1 MCIISLKTIT
11 KHLTRQA
18 RNIKSSHGADSHAI
32 YGTFIVQLFPLT
44 ASNHVQIE
52 VAKLKQLKQL
62 SEMLLE
68 IIVKSTFTLTRRRV
82 ESFALPTSL
91 LAALPQA
98 SGDFKFSCALHFNVL
113 GSLFALFRFF
123 RRSLRACSCLSSWV
137 RVVCLLLRTICDL
150 HAKKFIDYRLQCQ
163 RILSKRRSQRRRR
176 RRSKLDRSLLQLQL
190 SWHHQQ

>member
-18 RNIKSSHGADSHAI
+18 KIIKSSHGADSHEI

-52 VAKLKQLKQL
+52 VAIIKQLKQL
-62 SEMLLE
+62 AKMLEM
-68 IIVKSTFTLTRRRV
+68 IVKSTFTLTQHV
-82 ESFALPTSL
+82 ESFTLPTSL

-113 GSLFALFRFF
+113 GSLSAVHRFF
-123 RRSLRACSCLSSWV
+123 RRSLRACLSCLSSWV
-137 RVVCLLLRTICDL
+137 RVVFLVENNL
-150 HAKKFIDYRLQCQ
+150 
-163 RILSKRRSQRRRR
+163 
-176 RRSKLDRSLLQLQL
+176 
-190 SWHHQQ
+190 

>member
-68 IIVKSTFTLTRRRV
+68 IIVKSTFTLTRRV
-82 ESFALPTSL
+82 ESFALSTSL

-98 SGDFKFSCALHFNVL
+98 NGDFKFSCALHFNVL

-137 RVVCLLLRTICDL
+137 RVV
-150 HAKKFIDYRLQCQ
+150 
-163 RILSKRRSQRRRR
+163 
-176 RRSKLDRSLLQLQL
+176 SLVENNL
-190 SWHHQQ
+190 

>member
-1 MCIISLKTIT
+1 M
-11 KHLTRQA
+11 
-18 RNIKSSHGADSHAI
+18 GADSHAI
-32 YGTFIVQLFPLT
+32 YVTFIVQLFPLT
-44 ASNHVQIE
+44 ASNHVQID
-52 VAKLKQLKQL
+52 VAKVKQLKQL

-82 ESFALPTSL
+82 ESFAPTAL

-98 SGDFKFSCALHFNVL
+98 NGDFKFSCALHFNVL

-137 RVVCLLLRTICDL
+137 RVVCLWLRTICDL

-176 RRSKLDRSLLQLQL
+176 RRRSKLDRSLLQLQL
-190 SWHHQQ
+190 SWHLQQ

>member
-18 RNIKSSHGADSHAI
+18 KIIKSSHGADSHEI

-52 VAKLKQLKQL
+52 VAIIKQLKQL
-62 SEMLLE
+62 AKMLEM
-68 IIVKSTFTLTRRRV
+68 IVKSTFTLTQHV
-82 ESFALPTSL
+82 ESFTLPTSL

-113 GSLFALFRFF
+113 GSLSAVHRFF
-123 RRSLRACSCLSSWV
+123 RRSLCVCLSCLSSWV
-137 RVVCLLLRTICDL
+137 RVVFLVENNL
-150 HAKKFIDYRLQCQ
+150 
-163 RILSKRRSQRRRR
+163 
-176 RRSKLDRSLLQLQL
+176 
-190 SWHHQQ
+190 